1 MQILFPGWPLPRL
14 GLPGLGPMRTGWA
27 ESQEVSMGG
36 HHPHEVT
43 GAPAEREGE
52 GRSPTALLTR
62 LLKHQRRMGQAFT
75 FHSVRACVLGMGKPC
90 NL

>member
-14 GLPGLGPMRTGWA
+14 GLPELGPTRTGWA

-52 GRSPTALLTR
+52 GRVSHCSTYQASEAPEEGGTGIYLPFRVGVCAR
-62 LLKHQRRMGQAFT
+62 HGQT
-75 FHSVRACVLGMGKPC
+75 L
-90 NL
+90 

>member
-14 GLPGLGPMRTGWA
+14 GLPGLGPARTGWA

-52 GRSPTALLTR
+52 GR
-62 LLKHQRRMGQAFT
+62 
-75 FHSVRACVLGMGKPC
+75 VCRAWA
-90 NL
+90 NLVISNIKELIVQ